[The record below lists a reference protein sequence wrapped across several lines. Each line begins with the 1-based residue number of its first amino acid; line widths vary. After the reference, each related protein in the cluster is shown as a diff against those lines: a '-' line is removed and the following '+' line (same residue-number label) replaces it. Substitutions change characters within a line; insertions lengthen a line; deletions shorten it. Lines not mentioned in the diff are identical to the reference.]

1 MSVGGTAYNCAY
13 IELGDPGIPHAIVL
27 MPDWGERDHDM
38 LRALGR
44 ALRFA
49 EEFPRGANVSFVK
62 VVDVGHVKAITYER
76 GVEDFT
82 LACGTGCGSSG
93 DELAIS
99 MPGGELTVSLTASG
113 GSVQDIYLTGPTN
126 VVCTGDILDEDV
138 LG

>member
-1 MSVGGTAYNCAY
+1 M
-13 IELGDPGIPHAIVL
+13 ELAARRLQNG
-27 MPDWGERDHDM
+27 
-38 LRALGR
+38 
-44 ALRFA
+44 
-49 EEFPRGANVSFVK
+49 
-62 VVDVGHVKAITYER
+62 GHV
-76 GVEDFT
+76 
-82 LACGTGCGSSG
+82 LAGLLGLSG